1 MGKHQG
7 NYKLKHKLIKL
18 MVSIEHPIICDREEH
33 FKPDEIRALI
43 FAVTEYNIPIAPD
56 CKEYANLE
64 FNKRVT

>member
-1 MGKHQG
+1 
-7 NYKLKHKLIKL
+7 
-18 MVSIEHPIICDREEH
+18 MVSIEHPLICDREEH

-43 FAVTEYNIPIAPD
+43 FAVTEYNTPIAPD